1 MNGFGG
7 IIGHE
12 RPISTLIR
20 LLESGRLPH
29 AVLLHGPASIGKR
42 LIAERLAASLLCT
55 DARIACGRCASCRS
69 VAADGHPDLTRV
81 TRMPRKSAGASSD
94 EQDLRRDIVVEQIRE
109 MTRISGLAPR
119 LGARRVF
126 LIDPA
131 DAMNGPSQNA
141 LLKTLEEPPGAGV
154 VLLVAARP
162 HLLLATVR
170 SRSFALGLAALATRD
185 LSQQL
190 IERGLAREDALVRSA
205 LAEGRPGR
213 ALELDV
219 EQSAERRGAILE
231 ILELLLDHPA
241 GIAEIPAAAA
251 AVSGK
256 TETTWLENIDLLTG
270 LLRDAG
276 RAAMDADSSALIHA
290 DLAERLAGSGRQL
303 TPQRVADLLA
313 SIERVRSGLRFNVN
327 RTLAA
332 ETVLAAIAGGPL
344 P

>member
-1 MNGFGG
+1 MLGFEG
-7 IIGHE
+7 IIGHD
-12 RPISTLIR
+12 RPIQVLSR
-20 LLESGRLPH
+20 LLEGGRLPH

-42 LIAERLAASLLCT
+42 LVAERLTASLLCT
-55 DARIACGRCASCRS
+55 ESAIACGRCASCRAL
-69 VAADGHPDLTRV
+69 AADGHPDLTRV
-81 TRMPRKSAGASSD
+81 LRMPKKSAGSSPD
-94 EQDLRRDIVVEQIRE
+94 EQDLRREIIVEQIRE

-126 LIDPA
+126 MVDPA

-141 LLKTLEEPPGAGV
+141 LLKTLEEPPGSGV

-162 HLLLATVR
+162 HLLLTTVR

-185 LSQQL
+185 LAQQL
-190 IERGLAREDALVRSA
+190 IERGVAQEEALVRSA

-219 EQSAERRGAILE
+219 EQSAERREAILE
-231 ILELLLDHPA
+231 ILEGLLDHPA

-251 AVSGK
+251 ALAGK
-256 TETTWLENIDLLTG
+256 TETHWLENIDLLTG
-270 LLRDAG
+270 LLRDAS
-276 RAAMDADSSALIHA
+276 RAALDADSPALIHA
-290 DLAERLAGSGRQL
+290 DLANRLAGSGRKL
-303 TPQRVADLLA
+303 TAGRVAALLA
-313 SIERVRSGLRFNVN
+313 SIERVRSGLRFNIN